1 VKMTKEHYT
10 QMGAAFD
17 AKLAA
22 LAMTKAQLVEAYAD
36 HPRWL
41 AWDLL
46 RSAGISPGHAHN
58 DASWPVYDYLN
69 DVHIE
74 TAVRHY
80 FANSEG

>member
-1 VKMTKEHYT
+1 MTKEHYA
-10 QMGAAFD
+10 QMSAAFD

-36 HPRWL
+36 RPQRL

-46 RSAGISPGHAHN
+46 SSAGIFPGHAHN
-58 DASWPVYDYLN
+58 DAAWPVYDYLN

-80 FANSEG
+80 FAT